1 MTIRGRLSVLVTLL
15 MAPVFGF
22 AAWIGFGAFG
32 AVTTVEQRQQALV
45 QIQSFWPDLVR
56 GDGTFAAPSMT
67 GAHTACNPSGDAG
80 STVAAMRQLRNS
92 IDCVGKGSGLL
103 INDDP
108 LASELAELAVRQLPD
123 LRVRTETLLSNAQ
136 KLSGKEQIGHS
147 DLMLFLVGAGQF
159 KMVADNVSTVTKS
172 ALSEEIAGLD
182 PVLVDAGQAV
192 RKANGK
198 LQGAAARFSA
208 SLGKTKVGADLDIA
222 PLTAAH
228 SDFIAALDDLWQAAD
243 AQLGTT
249 LDSQL
254 NRHWLELSLAVGV
267 LTVIMA
273 AAWYCARYFSCSIL
287 ASIGDLDRGIR
298 KLAEG
303 DAIELTL
310 PFSDRRD
317 EIGQISRAVD
327 FFRDRTVEQ
336 IRERDQQERA
346 ASEQRQQRIDSLIA
360 SFEDRATE
368 LLACVDT
375 RINEMHE
382 TANGLAHVAG
392 DADERARRVAS
403 DSVGASEKVDAV
415 SHAAERLAS
424 DIAAISQQAVEATD
438 ITRNANR
445 HADDAT
451 KEIEALAGISASIGE
466 IVSLI
471 QAIAAQTNLLA
482 LNATIEAARAGEA
495 GRGFAIVAGEV
506 KALARRTAEATDQI
520 TDQVE
525 KVQSHTESVVGAIE
539 KVITDIDEVTNA
551 TTLIASDLDD
561 RRTST
566 DEIKQ
571 DVMIAA
577 ERMRSVASDMAEVES
592 IANQSNDAANE
603 VGGKTGEV
611 VEQTDALRSE
621 VNLFLRDVATA

>member
-1 MTIRGRLSVLVTLL
+1 MTIRGRLSLLVTLL
-15 MAPVFGF
+15 MAPVIGF

-32 AVTTVEQRQQALV
+32 AVTTVEQRQVALV
-45 QIQSFWPDLVR
+45 HIQSYWPSLVR
-56 GDGTFAAPSMT
+56 GENASPATLT
-67 GAHTACNPSGDAG
+67 GAHAACSPSGDAG
-80 STVAAMRQLRNS
+80 STIAAMRQLRKA
-92 IDCVGKGSGLL
+92 IDCLGQGSGLL

-108 LASELAELAVRQLPD
+108 LASELAELTVRQLPD

-136 KLSGKEQIGHS
+136 KLSAKDQIGHS

-159 KMVADNVSTVTKS
+159 KLVADNVSAVTKA
-172 ALSEEIAGLD
+172 ALSEENPGIDPTLVEAGT
-182 PVLVDAGQAV
+182 AV

-208 SLGKTKVGADLDIA
+208 SLGKTKVGSELDLA

-228 SDFIAALDDLWQAAD
+228 GDFVTALDGLWRISD
-243 AQLGTT
+243 GQLSST
-249 LDSQL
+249 LESQL
-254 NRHWLELSLAVGV
+254 NRHWLELSLAAGV
-267 LTVIMA
+267 LVVIMA

-287 ASIGDLDRGIR
+287 ASIGDLDRCIR
-298 KLAEG
+298 QLAEG
-303 DAIELTL
+303 NAIEQSL
-310 PFSDRRD
+310 PFSDRPD
-317 EIGQISRAVD
+317 EVGQIARAVD

-336 IRERDQQERA
+336 IRERDHQERA
-346 ASEQRQQRIDSLIA
+346 ASEQRQQRVDGLIA
-360 SFEDRATE
+360 TFESRATE

-382 TANGLAHVAG
+382 TADGLAHVAG

-403 DSVGASEKVDAV
+403 DSVSASEKVDAV

-424 DIAAISQQAVEATD
+424 DIATISKQAVGATD

-451 KEIEALAGISASIGE
+451 TEIEALAGISASIGE
-466 IVSLI
+466 IVSII

-506 KALARRTAEATDQI
+506 KALAQRTAEATDQI

-525 KVQSHTESVVGAIE
+525 KVQSHTDSVVGAIE
-539 KVITDIDEVTNA
+539 KVITDIGEVTNA
-551 TTLIASDLDD
+551 TTLIASDLDE

-571 DVMIAA
+571 DVIVAA
-577 ERMRSVASDMAEVES
+577 ERMRSVASDMADVET
-592 IANQSNDAANE
+592 IANQSNDAAND
-603 VGGKTGEV
+603 VGGKTDEV
-611 VEQTDALRSE
+611 VEQTDALRRE
-621 VNLFLRDVATA
+621 VHQFLRDVATA

>member
-1 MTIRGRLSVLVTLL
+1 MTIRGRLSLLVTLL
-15 MAPVFGF
+15 MAPVIGF

-32 AVTTVEQRQQALV
+32 AVTTVEQRQTALV
-45 QIQSFWPDLVR
+45 HIQSYWPSLVR
-56 GDGTFAAPSMT
+56 GEIPSTPALT
-67 GAHTACNPSGDAG
+67 GAHAGCSPNGDAG
-80 STVAAMRQLRNS
+80 SPIAAMRQLRTA
-92 IDCVGKGSGLL
+92 IDCLGQGSGLL

-108 LASELAELAVRQLPD
+108 IASELAELTVQQLPD

-136 KLSGKEQIGHS
+136 RLSAKEQIGHS

-172 ALSEEIAGLD
+172 ALSEENPGVDPALVEAG
-182 PVLVDAGQAV
+182 AAV

-208 SLGKTKVGADLDIA
+208 SLGKTKVGAELDMA

-228 SDFIAALDDLWQAAD
+228 GEFVTALDDLWRISD
-243 AQLGTT
+243 GQLSST
-249 LDSQL
+249 LESQL
-254 NRHWLELSLAVGV
+254 NRHWLELSLAAGV
-267 LTVIMA
+267 LVVIMA

-298 KLAEG
+298 QLAQG
-303 DAIELTL
+303 NAIEQSL
-310 PFSDRRD
+310 PFSDRPD
-317 EIGQISRAVD
+317 EVGQIARAVD

-336 IRERDQQERA
+336 IREREQQERA
-346 ASEQRQQRIDSLIA
+346 ASEQRQRRIDGLIA
-360 SFEDRATE
+360 TFESRATE

-382 TANGLAHVAG
+382 TADGLAHVAG

-403 DSVGASEKVDAV
+403 DSVSASEKVDVV

-424 DIAAISQQAVEATD
+424 DIATISQQAVAATD
-438 ITRNANR
+438 ITRNANK

-451 KEIEALAGISASIGE
+451 TEIEALAGISASIGE
-466 IVSLI
+466 IVSII

-482 LNATIEAARAGEA
+482 LNATIEAARAGET

-506 KALARRTAEATDQI
+506 KALAQRTAEATDQI

-525 KVQSHTESVVGAIE
+525 KVQSHTDSVVGAIE
-539 KVITDIDEVTNA
+539 KVITDIGEVTNA
-551 TTLIASDLDD
+551 TTLIASDLDE

-571 DVMIAA
+571 DVMVAA
-577 ERMRSVASDMAEVES
+577 ERMRSVASDMAEVET
-592 IANQSNDAANE
+592 IANQSNDAAND

-611 VEQTDALRSE
+611 VEQTDALRRE
-621 VNLFLRDVATA
+621 VHQFLRDVATA